1 MATATI
7 PAFLGELVNEGMTW
21 RFPIINSVNQHG
33 KQMMWMIE
41 LRLRD
46 AITGDLLPIMSK
58 YYDNEPM
65 DDIYAEY
72 YTTYGQVGGKMQTT
86 DAKQVKCGKNL
97 NKKNH
102 TNAFTQAMSEAQST
116 HASYLKKHSEHRAPT
131 DNQIADTSSV
141 NVQTIT
147 DTVGDLSIAATSS
160 QGIIRPPP
168 MLLNLYGRVIKEAD
182 GISKLVQNGVK
193 LQFGVEAKYDVFIQ
207 RKINDIRVVAY
218 MTGDGKLDVYTRMKT
233 SIAGFDGIKQELFFL
248 LSHIRTPNVYLDG
261 GFYKHG
267 LSLQELSGIVRN
279 QQSNDVAEEGIVF
292 NIFDIF
298 GDFTNASELDGK
310 ISRRPYVERKHLL
323 EDYFAKAESAYLN
336 LHKSK
341 FKHISLLETK
351 LVKSEADVM
360 REFDQ
365 YVSDGYEGAIL
376 RRSDGEYKLSRNGQR
391 TSYVLKVKQRHDA
404 EFEIVG
410 FKCGTGN
417 HTDAIIWQLKT
428 KDGHIFDAV
437 PLGEISQRVDLYR
450 ELSTNIELFPDNYLG
465 RMMTVQYEELSD
477 IGVPMR
483 AQAVVLR
490 EGTSDYPL

>member
-1 MATATI
+1 MTTI
-7 PAFLGELVNEGMTW
+7 PAFQGELINDGMTW
-21 RFPIINSVNQHG
+21 RFPIVNSVNQHG

-41 LRLRD
+41 VRLRD
-46 AITGDLLPIMSK
+46 AITGELLPIINK
-58 YYDNEPM
+58 YYDHAPM

-72 YTTYGQVGGKMQTT
+72 YTTHGQVGGKMQTT

-116 HASYLKKHSEHRAPT
+116 HASYLKKHSEHHVT
-131 DNQIADTSSV
+131 DSQGSDSHAADA
-141 NVQTIT
+141 IT
-147 DTVGDLSIAATSS
+147 DSVGDLSIAATSS

-168 MLLNLYGRVIKEAD
+168 MLLNLYGRVVKED
-182 GISKLVQNGVK
+182 GTSKLIQNGVK
-193 LQFGVEAKYDVFIQ
+193 LQFGGDAKYEVFIQ

-218 MTGDGKLDVYTRMKT
+218 MTRDGKLDVYTRMKT
-233 SIAGFDGIKQELFFL
+233 SIAGFDAIKQELFFL
-248 LSHIRTPNVYLDG
+248 LTHIRTPNVYLDG

-267 LSLQELSGIVRN
+267 LSLQELSGVVRN
-279 QQSNDVAEEGIVF
+279 QQVNEAAEEGIVF

-341 FKHISLLETK
+341 FKHITLLETK
-351 LVKSEADVM
+351 LVKSEEEVM

-391 TSYVLKVKQRHDA
+391 TNYVLKVKQRHDA

-428 KDGHIFDAV
+428 KDGHVFDAV

-450 ELSTNIELFPDNYLG
+450 ELSTNIELFPENYLG

-490 EGTSDYPL
+490 EGTPDAPL